1 MITLKKTTDPKKENP
16 VQKLNPKPVFH
27 YFEELTKI
35 PRCSGNEKQVSDYL
49 VHFAKEKKLDVF
61 QDKALNIIIKKPGT
75 AGYETSPPVIIQG
88 HMDMVCEKSEKSG
101 HDFSKDPIPLTI
113 DGDFLRATGT
123 TLGADNG
130 IGVAYG
136 LAILDSD
143 DILHPPVEFL
153 VTTEE
158 ETGMYGAAALNAEHL
173 TGKTLLNIDAEEEGA
188 FFVSCTGGLIF
199 TSEFDTDWEESSG
212 KGLDIKISGLKGGH
226 SGLEIIRQRANAI
239 ALLGRILDAARKA
252 GDFSIAGI
260 SGGSKHN
267 AIAREA
273 QVTVAA
279 DALTL
284 KKIKAVVMNLF
295 REMKKEFTAVD
306 PDLKVSVASVDPVAM
321 QLDRVSTE
329 RLIDFLLIV
338 PDGVQSMSKDL
349 ENLVESSLNLGVL
362 EQSEKSIK
370 IIISVRSSVDSILE
384 DITRGL
390 ESLAKRV
397 NAKSSRTGEY
407 PAWQY
412 EPDSRIRDLCL
423 SAYKETFGRDAEIRA
438 IHAGLECG
446 LLKEKLPDTDMISF
460 GPNLYNA
467 HTPDEH
473 LSISSTAHMWV
484 FLKAVLAKLK

>member
-1 MITLKKTTDPKKENP
+1 MITLKKTTDSKKENP
-16 VQKLNPKPVFH
+16 VRKLNPEPVFH
-27 YFEELTKI
+27 YFEKLSKI

-49 VHFAKEKKLDVF
+49 VYFAKEKKLDVF
-61 QDKALNIIIKKPGT
+61 QDEALNIIIKKPGT
-75 AGYETSPPVIIQG
+75 VGYETSPPVIIQG
-88 HMDMVCEKSEKSG
+88 HMDMVCGKSGESG
-101 HDFSKDPIPLTI
+101 HDFSKDPISLTM

-136 LAILDSD
+136 MALLDSE
-143 DILHPPVEFL
+143 DIPHPPVELL

-158 ETGMYGAAALNAEHL
+158 ETGMYGAAALKADHL
-173 TGKTLLNIDAEEEGA
+173 TGKTLLNIDAEEEGV
-188 FFVSCTGGLIF
+188 FFVSCAGGLIF
-199 TSEFDTDWEESSG
+199 TSEFDTYWEDSAG
-212 KGLDIKISGLKGGH
+212 KALCIKISGLQGGH

-239 ALLGRILDAARKA
+239 TLLGRILDAARKA
-252 GDFSIAGI
+252 GDFHIAGI

-279 DALTL
+279 DVLTL
-284 KKIKAVVMNLF
+284 KKIKAAVMGLS
-295 REMKKEFTAVD
+295 REMKKEFAAAD
-306 PDLKVSVASVDPVAM
+306 PDLKVSVTPVDSVAT

-329 RLIDFLLIV
+329 RLIDFLLIA
-338 PDGVQSMSKDL
+338 PDGVQSMSRDL

-362 EQSEKSIK
+362 EQSEASIK
-370 IIISVRSSVDSILE
+370 IIISVRSSVDSMME

-390 ESLAKRV
+390 EALAKRI

-407 PAWQY
+407 PAWHY

-423 SAYKETFGRDAEIRA
+423 SVYKETFGRDAEIRA

-460 GPNLYNA
+460 GPSLYNA

-473 LSISSTAHMWV
+473 LSISSTANMWV
-484 FLKAVLAKLK
+484 FLKAILAKLK

>member
-1 MITLKKTTDPKKENP
+1 MLKKIIDPKKGSP
-16 VQKLNPKPVFH
+16 VQKLNPEPVFH

-101 HDFSKDPIPLTI
+101 HDFFKDPISLKI

-136 LAILDSD
+136 MAILDSE
-143 DILHPPVEFL
+143 DIPHPPVELL

-158 ETGMYGAAALNAEHL
+158 ETGMYGAAALKAEHL
-173 TGKTLLNIDAEEEGA
+173 TGKTLLNIDAEEEGF
-188 FFVSCTGGLIF
+188 FFVSCAGGLIL

-212 KGLDIKISGLKGGH
+212 KGLCIKISGLKGGH

-252 GDFSIAGI
+252 GDFQIVAV

-267 AIAREA
+267 AIAGKA

-279 DALTL
+279 DVLTL
-284 KKIKAVVMNLF
+284 KKIKAAVMDLF
-295 REMKKEFTAVD
+295 REMKKEFAAVD
-306 PDLKVSVASVDPVAM
+306 PDLKLSVASVDSVAT

-349 ENLVESSLNLGVL
+349 EDLVESSLNLGVL

-384 DITRGL
+384 EITRGL

-397 NAKSSRTGEY
+397 NAKSSRSGEY

-412 EPDSRIRDLCL
+412 EADSRIRDLCL
-423 SAYKETFGRDAEIRA
+423 SVYKETFGRDAQIRA

-446 LLKEKLPDTDMISF
+446 LLKEKLPDTGMISF
-460 GPNLYNA
+460 GPNLYNV
-467 HTPDEH
+467 HTPDEY
-473 LSISSTAHMWV
+473 LSISSTANMWV

>member
-1 MITLKKTTDPKKENP
+1 M
-16 VQKLNPKPVFH
+16 NPKPVFH

-35 PRCSGNEKQVSDYL
+35 PRCSRNEKQVSDYL
-49 VHFAKEKKLDVF
+49 VHFAKGKKLDVF

-88 HMDMVCEKSEKSG
+88 HMDMVCEKLEKSG
-101 HDFSKDPIPLTI
+101 HDFSKDPISLKI

-130 IGVAYG
+130 IGLAYG
-136 LAILDSD
+136 LAILDSE
-143 DILHPPVEFL
+143 DIPHPPVEFL

-158 ETGMYGAAALNAEHL
+158 ETGMYGAAALKAELL
-173 TGKTLLNIDAEEEGA
+173 TGKTLLNIDAEEEGV
-188 FFVSCTGGLIF
+188 FYVSCAGGLIS
-199 TSEFDTDWEESSG
+199 TSEFDTDWKKISG
-212 KGLDIKISGLKGGH
+212 KALLIKISGLKGGH

-239 ALLGRILDAARKA
+239 TLLGRILDAARKA
-252 GDFSIAGI
+252 GDFYIAGI

-279 DALTL
+279 DIRVL
-284 KKIKAVVMNLF
+284 KKIKAVVMDLF
-295 REMKKEFTAVD
+295 REMKKEFAVVD
-306 PDLKVSVASVDPVAM
+306 SDIKVSFTSVDT
-321 QLDRVSTE
+321 VSTSLDKISTE
-329 RLIDFLLIV
+329 NLIDFLLIV

-362 EQSEKSIK
+362 EQSGKSIK
-370 IIISVRSSVDSILE
+370 VTISVRSSVNSIRE
-384 DITRGL
+384 EITRRI
-390 ESLAKRV
+390 EALAKRV
-397 NAKSSRTGEY
+397 NAKSFRTGEY
-407 PAWQY
+407 PAWHY
-412 EPDSRIRDLCL
+412 EPDSRIRDLCF
-423 SAYKETFGRDAEIRA
+423 SVYKETFGRGAEIRA

-460 GPNLYNA
+460 GPSLYNA

-473 LSISSTAHMWV
+473 LSISSTANMWV
-484 FLKAVLAKLK
+484 FLKAILAKLK